1 MNIGE
6 KALQT
11 SGFNEGGVA
20 AAMIAPQ
27 DILGE

>member
-11 SGFNEGGVA
+11 SGFNKGGVA